1 MPCSHSSSLGR
12 RAFVAGGGGL
22 LIGCTR
28 EASPPRRAVPT
39 ASTSLEASDAGAR
52 AAGDAA
58 AHALFDAYPALAKT
72 LPRVPLG
79 RFPSAIERAA
89 SLAPGSTLYIK
100 RDDDFARAGAERE
113 REQARTSTISLAF
126 SAARRSGSSS
136 STSERRARSRS
147 GASSRSAA
155 SVRIRRSPSP
165 CSAVRSDSPCAFI
178 PRRSPSR
185 RSPRRTS
192 AQTRRR
198 APSWVSST
206 PSTKGTPAPSAT
218 LERATSYIALGLGG
232 SAAGLG
238 LEMRARRAAYRDR
251 RRSRVEPRQR
261 HRRDAARDPR
271 RDHRFHPRPRRR
283 RLGPRP
289 GVLGESARGAPR
301 RHALRSPWT
310 RLRPPPLL
318 EHHELA
324 RRRDRRR
331 PRRLPEIREMNP

>member
-1 MPCSHSSSLGR
+1 MRYEPDTSLTGLDRFRILPRGAERSGAERSGAARRGAARGGAECAWRLRRIDGSMPCSHSSSLGR

-39 ASTSLEASDAGAR
+39 ASTSREASDAGAR
-52 AAGDAA
+52 AGGDAA

-79 RFPSAIERAA
+79 GFPSAIERAA

-100 RDDDFARAGAERE
+100 RDDELHRVRARRK
-113 REQARTSTISLAF
+113 RSRART
-126 SAARRSGSSS
+126 R
-136 STSERRARSRS
+136 
-147 GASSRSAA
+147 
-155 SVRIRRSPSP
+155 
-165 CSAVRSDSPCAFI
+165 
-178 PRRSPSR
+178 
-185 RSPRRTS
+185 
-192 AQTRRR
+192 
-198 APSWVSST
+198 
-206 PSTKGTPAPSAT
+206 
-218 LERATSYIALGLGG
+218 
-232 SAAGLG
+232 
-238 LEMRARRAAYRDR
+238 MRARRAAYRDR

-271 RDHRFHPRPRRR
+271 RDHRLRPRPRRLR
-283 RLGPRP
+283 PGPRP

>member
-52 AAGDAA
+52 AGGDAA

-79 RFPSAIERAA
+79 GFPSAIERAA
-89 SLAPGSTLYIK
+89 SLAPGSTLH
-100 RDDDFARAGAERE
+100 
-113 REQARTSTISLAF
+113 TS
-126 SAARRSGSSS
+126 
-136 STSERRARSRS
+136 
-147 GASSRSAA
+147 
-155 SVRIRRSPSP
+155 
-165 CSAVRSDSPCAFI
+165 
-178 PRRSPSR
+178 
-185 RSPRRTS
+185 
-192 AQTRRR
+192 
-198 APSWVSST
+198 
-206 PSTKGTPAPSAT
+206 SAT
-218 LERATSYIALGLGG
+218 TSYIAFGLGG
-232 SAAGLG
+232 NAAGLG
-238 LEMRARRAAYRDR
+238 LGMRARRAAYRDR

-271 RDHRFHPRPRRR
+271 RDHRLRPRPRRLR
-283 RLGPRP
+283 PGPRP

>member
-1 MPCSHSSSLGR
+1 MRYEPDTSLTGLDRFRILPRGAERSGAARSGAARRGARRGRAECAWRLRRIDGSMPCSHSSSLGR

-52 AAGDAA
+52 AGGDAA
-58 AHALFDAYPALAKT
+58 AHALFDAYPALDKM

-126 SAARRSGSSS
+126 SAARRSGSSG

-178 PRRSPSR
+178 PGRGSGPLLFWN
-185 RSPRRTS
+185 TM
-192 AQTRRR
+192 
-198 APSWVSST
+198 SS
-206 PSTKGTPAPSAT
+206 
-218 LERATSYIALGLGG
+218 
-232 SAAGLG
+232 
-238 LEMRARRAAYRDR
+238 RAAAIADVPAAFR
-251 RRSRVEPRQR
+251 RF
-261 HRRDAARDPR
+261 AR
-271 RDHRFHPRPRRR
+271 
-283 RLGPRP
+283 
-289 GVLGESARGAPR
+289 
-301 RHALRSPWT
+301 
-310 RLRPPPLL
+310 
-318 EHHELA
+318 
-324 RRRDRRR
+324 
-331 PRRLPEIREMNP
+331 